1 MTNSQNK
8 KGVYRGVLLEDDEY
22 ELARSKALKFKNEW
36 VREQAWLSN
45 LIQEKRHWETP
56 IPDDF
61 EPTPAQLKKFR
72 KQFKQEE
79 KRLIKQDLNDLSEMR
94 DFGFNDRLSWQI
106 KKLEDERFAFESQGL
121 KPPSW
126 MMCTR
131 RNLEDLK
138 AQKDQQK

>member
-1 MTNSQNK
+1 MTTSQNK
-8 KGVYRGVLLEDDEY
+8 KGVYRGVLLENEEY
-22 ELARSKALKFKNEW
+22 ERARAETLKFKNQW

-61 EPTPAQLKKFR
+61 EPTPAQLKKYR
-72 KQFKQEE
+72 KLFKKEE
-79 KRLIKQDLNDLSEMR
+79 QRLIKQDVNDMKAWNV
-94 DFGFNDRLSWQI
+94 DDRLNWQI
-106 KKLEDERFAFESQGL
+106 KKLETERAAFEAEGL

-126 MMCTR
+126 MMSTR
-131 RNLEDLK
+131 RSLEDLK